1 VHHLAIIMTNS
12 TATTKDKFA
21 VLRQRLLAWT
31 AMTDQERSLAGEPR
45 TVTDW
50 CERNGASDRW
60 VSKVRAR
67 EDFKAELTALQET
80 RFVQSPVRPVVSPF
94 SKESEKAEQ
103 SNAELFGEVVRNQ
116 LQAAAVGDKTALDF
130 IKSANVSKPFV
141 DALTAEFQTEFP
153 DETDEELAEMFV
165 DVFEDL
171 CVAALQARG
180 WSVER

>member
-1 VHHLAIIMTNS
+1 MS
-12 TATTKDKFA
+12 TESEKWNL
-21 VLRQRLLAWT
+21 LRQRLLAWT
-31 AMTDQERSLAGEPR
+31 AMTDQERELAGEPT
-45 TVTDW
+45 TVLAW
-50 CERNGASDRW
+50 SAKYGVSDRW
-60 VSKVRAR
+60 VSKARAR
-67 EDFKAELTALQET
+67 EDFRVGLDSLQEA
-80 RFVQSPVRPVVSPF
+80 RFNQSSAKPVLSPL
-94 SKESEKAEQ
+94 SADGAAREV

-153 DETDEELAEMFV
+153 DESDGELAEMFV

-180 WSVER
+180 WSVSR